1 MTIQQADFPPSF
13 DIHDPEVDYV
23 SLAKGMGVP
32 GVRVTQPGEMA
43 GAIRAMLEHD
53 GPFLVDLIL
62 EDSVRR

>member
-1 MTIQQADFPPSF
+1 M
-13 DIHDPEVDYV
+13 

-43 GAIRAMLEHD
+43 GAIRSMLEHD
-53 GPFLVDLIL
+53 GPFLIDLIL